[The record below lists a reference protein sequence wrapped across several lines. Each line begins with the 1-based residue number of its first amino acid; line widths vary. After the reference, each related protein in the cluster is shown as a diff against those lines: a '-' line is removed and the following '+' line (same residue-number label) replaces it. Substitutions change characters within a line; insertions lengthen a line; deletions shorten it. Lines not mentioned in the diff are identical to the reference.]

1 MYNFLDYIDYQC
13 TFNMMASKGL
23 MAATTKPM
31 ILSIL
36 QEGKNYGYKIIQ
48 RVKEISGG
56 SLNWSDGMLY
66 PVLHRLEKEGFIS
79 SEWIISDLDRKRKYY
94 SITEAG
100 KAELHAEK
108 ETWMKAHA
116 ILTQLWD
123 LNPSI

>member
-1 MYNFLDYIDYQC
+1 M
-13 TFNMMASKGL
+13 TSKGL

-36 QEGKNYGYKIIQ
+36 QGGKNYGYKIIQ

-56 SLNWSDGMLY
+56 SLHWSDGMLY
-66 PVLHRLEKEGFIS
+66 PVLHRLEKEGFIT

-100 KAELHAEK
+100 KVELHSEK
-108 ETWMKAHA
+108 ERWMNVHA
-116 ILTQLWD
+116 ILIQLWD
-123 LNPSI
+123 LKPTV

>member
-1 MYNFLDYIDYQC
+1 
-13 TFNMMASKGL
+13 MASKGL

-56 SLNWSDGMLY
+56 SLHWSDGMLY
-66 PVLHRLEKEGFIS
+66 PILHRLEKEGFIT
-79 SEWIISDLDRKRKYY
+79 SEWIISDLGRKRKYY

-100 KAELHAEK
+100 KVELQSDK
-108 ETWMKAHA
+108 EDWVHVDA
-116 ILTQLWD
+116 ILSHLWG
-123 LNPSI
+123 LKPSI

>member
-1 MYNFLDYIDYQC
+1 M
-13 TFNMMASKGL
+13 TSKGL

-36 QEGKNYGYKIIQ
+36 QGGKNYGYKIIQ

-56 SLNWSDGMLY
+56 SLHWSDGMLY
-66 PVLHRLEKEGFIS
+66 PVLHRLEKEGFIT

-100 KAELHAEK
+100 KVELHAEK
-108 ETWMKAHA
+108 ESWMNVHA
-116 ILTQLWD
+116 ILIQLWD
-123 LNPSI
+123 LKPTV